1 MSKIRQKNITYYDK
15 MKKQHTDNLE
25 IMRKQPHLDN
35 KNSIPNF
42 IFKVRKI
49 KIYCKNI

>member
-35 KNSIPNF
+35 KNKLYFQS
-42 IFKVRKI
+42 K
-49 KIYCKNI
+49 KNKNVS